1 MKKKRI
7 STHLIHLYTI
17 ILVLTS
23 TLSFVEINGEVR
35 AEAIN
40 TNYSLP
46 LQSWT
51 FIHEVNLTENQVTRY
66 LWVSD
71 ISVQGREVN
80 KVQFNTMQGQSLSE
94 RSAYFETIGY
104 FDGTQDSGKTTTDI
118 NGSIYFV
125 FFNPNSSH
133 ANLDLTY
140 TYQSNNIQPWVIG
153 LISGIGILLLVIIGM
168 YVAAKIRRKML
179 KDAEE
184 EQEPSAAE
192 RYMNM

>member
-7 STHLIHLYTI
+7 FTHLIHLFTI

-23 TLSFVEINGEVR
+23 TLSFVEINGEVGD
-35 AEAIN
+35 EAIN

-71 ISVQGREVN
+71 LSVQGREVN
-80 KVQFNTMQGQSLSE
+80 KVQFTAMQGQSLSE

-125 FFNPNSSH
+125 FFNPNSSP

-140 TYQSNNIQPWVIG
+140 TYQSNNTQPWVIG
-153 LISGIGILLLVIIGM
+153 LISGIGILLFVIIGV
-168 YVAAKIRRKML
+168 YIAAKIRRKML

-184 EQEPSAAE
+184 EREPSAAE
-192 RYMNM
+192 RYMN